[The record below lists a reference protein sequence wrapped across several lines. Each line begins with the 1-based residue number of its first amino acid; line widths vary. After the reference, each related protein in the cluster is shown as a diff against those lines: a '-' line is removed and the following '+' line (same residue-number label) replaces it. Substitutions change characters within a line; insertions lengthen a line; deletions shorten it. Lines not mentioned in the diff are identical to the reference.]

1 MKIKEFLNN
10 PVGKGAIVPGKDIIL
25 TNLDYR
31 LDVLLRYKKINI
43 KVYTQE
49 EIVYYHLEIPTESK
63 ERENTYDIII
73 KFKPTSQANLLD
85 KSYKQYDIEF
95 FSNCPSF
102 TYTYAYV
109 AKLNGYLIPEFE
121 SKYEGVVLKYP
132 PVSRNPGLTFGYEKS
147 IYFACKYLLQDNQ
160 TLLKSYVK
168 QHGVPLTN
176 QIIKDIKNTNLV
188 EEEIRREKNKKKEN
202 KHIDKKTKK
211 RAEKA
216 INDHNK
222 KQSKSNVNTIKKTT
236 PNKNKVNK
244 IQPVKKKR

>member
-31 LDVLLRYKKINI
+31 LEVLLRYKKINI
-43 KVYTQE
+43 NVYTQE
-49 EIVYYHLEIPTESK
+49 ENVYYHLEIPTESR

-73 KFKPTSQANLLD
+73 KFKPTSQANILD

-121 SKYEGVVLKYP
+121 NKYEEIVLKYP

-147 IYFACKYLLQDNQ
+147 IYFACKYLLEDKQR
-160 TLLKSYVK
+160 LLKSYAK
-168 QHGVPLTN
+168 THGKPLT
-176 QIIKDIKNTNLV
+176 KNTMKEIKHMNVV
-188 EEEIRREKNKKKEN
+188 EEEIRREKSKKKEN
-202 KHIDKKTKK
+202 KYLDKKTKK
-211 RAEKA
+211 VAEKA
-216 INDHNK
+216 IREYNK
-222 KQSKSNVNTIKKTT
+222 KQSKSNVNTIKKTSST
-236 PNKNKVNK
+236 KNKVNK
-244 IQPVKKKR
+244 IQPMKKKK